1 MARAVVDTTVLL
13 ARKVDTDAHH
23 ELAREIVGG
32 IDRGELPTGEVTD
45 TVTIETSNWLHTR
58 ADSAAA
64 TDMLDRLVEGAH
76 FELVDSPAPVFDD
89 ARRIFRRYDG
99 LAFGDAM
106 LVGFMRHHD
115 REYIY
120 SFDDDFD
127 AVDGITRLNAPENPY
142 S

>member
-1 MARAVVDTTVLL
+1 MARAVVDTAVLL

-23 ELAREIVGG
+23 ELAR
-32 IDRGELPTGEVTD
+32 
-45 TVTIETSNWLHTR
+45 
-58 ADSAAA
+58 
-64 TDMLDRLVEGAH
+64 
-76 FELVDSPAPVFDD
+76 ELVDSPAPVFDD
-89 ARRIFRRYDG
+89 ARRIFRRDDG

-120 SFDDDFD
+120 SFDDEFD
-127 AVDGITRLNAPENPY
+127 AVDDITRLNAPKNPY